1 MLENI
6 VIEIGAFD
14 GEDTQKYATNNTF
27 VYTFEANKQLANE
40 LEKRFSNRKNIKVLN
55 KAVGL
60 INGFVPF
67 YVAENKMSSSINKLS
82 KYNIENNITKYER
95 TTSVESIRLDSFIED
110 YKIDSIDYFHCD
122 AQGSDLDIL
131 KSLGDKI
138 SIIKK
143 GQVEGSRT
151 ENLYDTENRYFLII
165 DYLEKNN
172 FVILNKEEIE
182 GKINWK
188 DLNILFVNKKYQSIL

>member
-1 MLENI
+1 MNI

-14 GEDTQKYATNNTF
+14 GEDTEKYATDNTF
-27 VYTFEANKQLANE
+27 VYTFEANKELAIL
-40 LEKRFSNRKNIKVLN
+40 LEKRFSDKKNVKVFN

-60 INGFVPF
+60 VNSIVPF
-67 YVAENKMSSSINKLS
+67 YIAENKMSSSLNKLS
-82 KYNIENNITKYER
+82 IHNIENRYEK
-95 TTSVESIRLDSFIED
+95 TINVESIRLDTFIED
-110 YKIDSIDYFHCD
+110 YKINSIDYFHCD

-151 ENLYDTENRYFLII
+151 ENLYETENRYFLII
-165 DYLEKNN
+165 NYLEKNG
-172 FVILNKEEIE
+172 FIILNKEEIE
-182 GKINWK
+182 SRISWK
-188 DLNILFVNKKYQSIL
+188 DLNILFVNKKYHSFL